1 VGILNG
7 EIIGWP
13 HPCTG
18 SYHEVSVTG
27 LDWITERTCTT
38 PGAFFHSFLSPRL
51 CVNWKHKFSF
61 LRFNTATGYLLHNLS
76 SSVVPPP
83 ENQERNRP

>member
-38 PGAFFHSFLSPRL
+38 PGAFCHSFQSPGFLTRFLVTRFLS
-51 CVNWKHKFSF
+51 WFSCHLVF
-61 LRFNTATGYLLHNLS
+61 
-76 SSVVPPP
+76 
-83 ENQERNRP
+83 Q

>member
-38 PGAFFHSFLSPRL
+38 PGAFFHSFLSPYSSGTALFHESRL
-51 CVNWKHKFSF
+51 PAPDVCPAFRQVIIG
-61 LRFNTATGYLLHNLS
+61 A
-76 SSVVPPP
+76 
-83 ENQERNRP
+83 